1 MYAADRVDNLS
12 VDRRIFK
19 SPENKLSNKVYH
31 MMESYEEDFPE
42 ALVKLR
48 HDEEDYNTV
57 LKNVRMIKGER
68 SMYRIEANDLVKNSL
83 ELRSIQYLCW
93 HFL

>member
-19 SPENKLSNKVYH
+19 SPENKLSNKVYR

-48 HDEEDYNTV
+48 HDEEDYSQQGDRRGTS
-57 LKNVRMIKGER
+57 RGD
-68 SMYRIEANDLVKNSL
+68 AP
-83 ELRSIQYLCW
+83 
-93 HFL
+93 